1 MFQQLI
7 LIGHVGA
14 DPELRYTPENIP
26 VCNFRLAVNKRWAA
40 QDGEKK
46 EKTIWFRVTTWR
58 KQAEIANQ
66 YLTKGKLVMVVGE
79 LDEARAYTSKAGEP
93 AAALEMTANVIRM
106 LDTVGTDDKPELP
119 LFANGAN
126 GEQLRLQGMDIP
138 F

>member
-7 LIGHVGA
+7 LIGHIGA

-46 EKTIWFRVTTWR
+46 EKTTWFRVTAWR
-58 KQAEIANQ
+58 KQAENANQ
-66 YLTKGKLVMVVGE
+66 YLTKGRLVMVVGE
-79 LDEARAYTSKAGEP
+79 LDEARVYTNKAGEP
-93 AAALEMTANVIRM
+93 TAALEMTANIIRI
-106 LDTVGTDDKPELP
+106 LDAAGADGKSELP
-119 LFANGAN
+119 LFANGTH
-126 GEQLRLQGMDIP
+126 GEQVGLPQLDIP